1 MKSLSQNAFPAREEM
16 CREWETLGQKIFESK
31 SRLSNDP
38 DLNQFNK
45 NGSLIII
52 GSGIQSL
59 GFSMND
65 IKVLEDADKVFY
77 CVADAATIVWLK
89 KLRPDA
95 FDLYTLYDDNKVR
108 YHTYM
113 QMTEAMLYYLRE
125 GKKVAAVFY
134 GHPGVFVLSTHR
146 AVAIAR
152 REGLHAEM
160 RPGVS
165 ALDCLCADV
174 GIDPSSPG
182 MVTYEATDML
192 MRLRKPDT
200 SLHVI
205 LWQVGLIAEMGYRRG
220 GFINNNFTVL
230 IEYLQKFYGSD
241 FEIVHYIAS
250 RYPTI
255 PSRIER
261 YKLSQ
266 LQDPRIRKSIN
277 GLSTFYIPPKEAAQ
291 ADPEMCVRLGLSKP
305 GQALKPTGPL
315 REIDKYNFRELKAV
329 DLFEKFK
336 VPEQYQYQ
344 SDTPVSQFLICLSQD
359 EALQDLYTSEP
370 EKAVEQFSF
379 LNMSDKDKEALI
391 SRDEG
396 RIQLAAKGLR
406 VRSSDQERFVMKML
420 ASQQLAKK
428 VVETIKQYKQNGHMK
443 SNLEALAKERGC
455 NVDWNNI
462 PSAIDNVHA
471 SALLPW
477 TGIYADVQKRISL
490 IIIGNH
496 TTNGKSLVFVDN
508 HAISNFSFNNYT
520 LLWKKEEGNA
530 TSGCIQFSLPQRS
543 GEYIRKVTGRIWT
556 DIEPAQENFN
566 AVEQVID
573 ESFTPV
579 MPDLQGNYS
588 LRCKNGEWQQVALV
602 RNGNTIALNDGPEVA
617 FSQQPKNQI
626 RFAAQ
631 KGKFTSGELTFIADP
646 FTGLP
651 SVFGTLH
658 SPAYANEP
666 MPCYGSKN
674 ENDAQQNASFV
685 PGIPLWLMDNIRQ
698 LCTKHQQNGGL
709 LLYNHYAKMRFT
721 GRLVSQ
727 LIRASNLF
735 LYHKTT
741 NNYGT
746 IS

>member
-1 MKSLSQNAFPAREEM
+1 MKCLSQNAYPAREEM
-16 CREWETLGQKIFESK
+16 CRQWETLARKIFESK
-31 SRLSNDP
+31 SRLSNEPDP
-38 DLNQFNK
+38 GQFQK
-45 NGSLIII
+45 SGSLIIL

-65 IKVLEDADKVFY
+65 VKVLEDADKVFY
-77 CVADAATIVWLK
+77 CVADPATIVWLK

-95 FDLYTLYDDNKVR
+95 YDLYTLYDDNKVR

-230 IEYLQKFYGSD
+230 VEYLQQFYGND
-241 FEIVHYIAS
+241 FEVVHYIAS

-255 PSRIER
+255 PSRIEK

-266 LQDPRIRKSIN
+266 LLDPRIRKSIN
-277 GLSTFYIPPKEAAQ
+277 GLSTFYIPPKDAAQ
-291 ADPEMCVRLGLSKP
+291 ADLDMCIKLGLAKP
-305 GQALKPTGPL
+305 GQSIKPTGPL
-315 REIDKYNFRELKAV
+315 REIDKYNYREQKAV
-329 DLFEKFK
+329 QLFENFT

-344 SDTPVSQFLICLSQD
+344 DETPVAQFLLCLSQD
-359 EALQDLYTSEP
+359 EALQDLYKADP
-370 EKAVEQFSF
+370 EKAIAQFSF
-379 LNMSDKDKEALI
+379 LNMSDKDKEALV

-406 VRSSDQERFVMKML
+406 VRSSHQERFVMKML
-420 ASQQLAKK
+420 ASQQLTKK
-428 VVETIKQYKQNGHMK
+428 VVETIQQCRHNSFLK
-443 SNLEALAKERGC
+443 SSLEALARERGC
-455 NVDWNNI
+455 NVDWNHI
-462 PSAIDNVHA
+462 PAAIDNVHA

-477 TGIYADVQKRISL
+477 TGIYADTQRKMSL
-490 IIIGNH
+490 IVLGNQ
-496 TTNGKSLVFVDN
+496 TTNGKSLLFVD
-508 HAISNFSFNNYT
+508 AKPISNFTFNNYT
-520 LLWKKEEGNA
+520 LLWKQEEGNT
-530 TSGCIQFSLPQRS
+530 TSGWIQFSLPQRS
-543 GEYIRKVTGRIWT
+543 GSYIRTVSGKIWT
-556 DIEPAQENFN
+556 GDEPTAANFN
-566 AVEQVID
+566 AVEQVIE
-573 ESFTPV
+573 ESFTPA
-579 MPDLQGNYS
+579 MPDLQGSYS
-588 LRCKNGEWQQVALV
+588 LRCKNGEWQDVKLFRDADNIV
-602 RNGNTIALNDGPEVA
+602 LNDDPAVS
-617 FSQQPKNQI
+617 FSQQQKNQI
-626 RFAAQ
+626 RFAAHR
-631 KGKFTSGELTFIADP
+631 GKFTSGELTFIADP

-651 SVFGTLH
+651 AVIGKLH
-658 SPAYANEP
+658 SPTHAQEP
-666 MPCYGSKN
+666 MVCYGTKS
-674 ENDAQQNASFV
+674 EGLPQEVSVV
-685 PGIPLWLMDNIRQ
+685 PGIPVWLMQTIRAVCAQ
-698 LCTKHQQNGGL
+698 HQKSGGL
-709 LLYNHYAKMRFT
+709 LLYNHYAKIRFT

-735 LYHKTT
+735 LHHKT

-746 IS
+746 TS

>member
-1 MKSLSQNAFPAREEM
+1 MKSLSQNAYPAREDM
-16 CREWETLGQKIFESK
+16 CREWETLAQNIFESK
-31 SRLSNDP
+31 SRLSNEPDP
-38 DLNQFNK
+38 NQFNK

-77 CVADAATIVWLK
+77 CVADPATIVWLK

-95 FDLYTLYDDNKVR
+95 YDLYTLYDDNKVR

-192 MRLRKPDT
+192 MRLRKPDI

-220 GFINNNFTVL
+220 GFINNNFAVL
-230 IEYLQKFYGSD
+230 IEYLQQFYGSD

-255 PSRIER
+255 PSKIER
-261 YKLSQ
+261 YKLHQ
-266 LQDPRIRKSIN
+266 LLDPRIRKSIN

-291 ADPEMCVRLGLSKP
+291 ANLDMCVRLGLAKP
-305 GQALKPTGPL
+305 GQTIKATGPL
-315 REIDKYNFRELKAV
+315 REIDKYNFREMKAV
-329 DLFEKFK
+329 QLFENFR

-344 SDTPVSQFLICLSQD
+344 DDTPVSQFLICLSQD
-359 EALQDLYTSEP
+359 EPLQQLYKNNP
-370 EKAVEQFSF
+370 EQAIEQFEF
-379 LNMSDKDKEALI
+379 LKFSEKDKEALL

-406 VRSSDQERFVMKML
+406 VRSSNQERFVMKML

-428 VVETIKQYKQNGHMK
+428 VVETIQQNKHNGSMK
-443 SNLEALAKERGC
+443 STLEALAKEKGC
-455 NVDWNNI
+455 DVDWNHI
-462 PSAIDNVHA
+462 PAAIDNVHA

-477 TGIYADVQKRISL
+477 TGIYADVQRRISL
-490 IIIGNH
+490 IILGNH
-496 TTNGKSLVFVDN
+496 TTNAKSLLFVDTQP
-508 HAISNFSFNNYT
+508 IVNFTFNNYT
-520 LLWKKEEGNA
+520 LLWKKEEGNT

-543 GEYIRKVTGRIWT
+543 GAYIRSVTGRIWT
-556 DIEPAQENFN
+556 GDEPTQANFN

-579 MPDLQGNYS
+579 MPDLQGRYS
-588 LRCKNGEWQQVALV
+588 LRCKNGEWHEVTLL
-602 RNGNTIALNDGPEVA
+602 RNGSTIVFNDDPAVT
-617 FSQQPKNQI
+617 FNQQPKNNI
-626 RFAAQ
+626 RFATH

-646 FTGLP
+646 FTGRP
-651 SVFGTLH
+651 SVFGKLH
-658 SPAYANEP
+658 SPAHAHEP
-666 MPCYGSKN
+666 MICYGIKST
-674 ENDAQQNASFV
+674 DQVQQDVPFV
-685 PGIPLWLMDNIRQ
+685 PGIPLWLMSNIRQ
-698 LCTKHQQNGGL
+698 VSAKHQQSGGL

-727 LIRASNLF
+727 LIRFSNLF
-735 LYHKTT
+735 LHHKT

-746 IS
+746 TS